1 MTQQSKQQLSFINI
15 DLDTTIEQFKI
26 CFNQPEDDMMRF
38 DRDKHKGLKHIEI
51 KTPDITHHIN
61 NFGHKCD
68 RDYYCLKPVCE
79 RLYMGVA
86 NPIKALEFH

>member
-1 MTQQSKQQLSFINI
+1 
-15 DLDTTIEQFKI
+15 
-26 CFNQPEDDMMRF
+26 MMRF